1 MRFVSTLLNRHFSLT
16 LILLSVL
23 CLLTAVA
30 ERTSRNTP
38 QLDFTQSGTIKAGPA
53 MESRRTTPLTT
64 AQAREAYGQIALNF
78 EANRGQTDESVN
90 FLARGAGYTLFL
102 KATEAVFVLMRQSSE
117 RTHESRNAQLTGGG
131 RTRPAGR
138 TDNTRTLSSAPPA
151 VLRMKLVGSD
161 ERAAVEGSDELA
173 GKVNYFVGN
182 DPMKWQPQTQ
192 TFGRVRYRQVYPG
205 IDVIYYGNQ
214 RQLEYDFRVAPGRD
228 ARALKLK
235 FEGAEK
241 VEVNA
246 DGDLLLK
253 LGESVIRQ
261 PKPLLYQ
268 EVAGAR
274 RMIEGGYVVD
284 ANGRVGFA
292 VGEYDAQRTLVIDP
306 VLSYSTYLGGSDS
319 DEGNDIALDSAGNAY
334 ICGNT
339 ASTNFPTANAIQG
352 TFGGANFVGARDG
365 FVTKLN
371 ATGTA
376 LIYSTYLGGNSDDRC
391 HKISVDSSGNAY
403 VGGETNSTNFPT
415 ANAFQ
420 STYGGGFS
428 DAFITKIN
436 PAGSALVYS
445 TYLGGTIFDAAHAIT
460 IDSTGSAYITGRTT
474 SSDFPVANPIQGTYS
489 GGPGAD
495 AFVTKLNAAGSALVY
510 STYLGGAGGNGF
522 TAGFSIKADSTGNA
536 YVTGQTRATNFPTA
550 NAIQATFG
558 GGTPDGDAFITKL
571 NAAGT
576 ALVYSTYL
584 GGSDNDI
591 GFEIALDSV
600 GSAHVAGVTHS
611 ANFPTANAFQ
621 STLKGASD
629 AFVTK
634 LNAAGTAFT
643 YSTFLGGTTDESGNG
658 IEVDSAGNA
667 YIAGGTSS
675 TDFPVVNPTQ
685 ATSGGGVTE
694 AFLTKFNAAGSA
706 LTYSTY
712 FGGGGNDTALA
723 VVVDSANSMYI
734 TGRTSSTNFPTL
746 NPAQSTNGGGS
757 QDAFVTKISDPPAP
771 VTSTIQFGQATYDV
785 TEDITSVAVNV
796 TRTGDTSTAAN
807 VDYAT
812 NDGTALQRTD
822 YTIALGTLR
831 FAAGETEKTL
841 NILVNEDS
849 YVESLETFT
858 IALSNPTGNA
868 SLGATPTATVR
879 ITDDATEPS
888 TNVIDDSPIF
898 VGQHYHDFLN
908 RQADA
913 GGMAYWTNEITRCGS
928 NQACINS
935 RRIGVSAAFFI
946 EMEFQ
951 DRGAFIHYLYRAS
964 LGRRP
969 TYLEFTRDRSF
980 LPAGANLAADMQILA
995 TDFVQRAEF
1004 TGKYAL
1010 GLSRDGFVDAL
1021 LLNVQQTSGV
1031 NLTSRRNELLAE
1043 YDTGGNQTQ
1052 SRARVLLKLIGYTEY
1067 KGAEYNR
1074 AFVLSQY
1081 FAYLRRD
1088 PDESGYLF
1096 WLNVL
1101 NNNVPGN
1108 YRALVC
1114 AFITSA
1120 EYQTRFS
1127 AVVTHSN
1134 AECGGQP

>member
-1 MRFVSTLLNRHFSLT
+1 
-16 LILLSVL
+16 
-23 CLLTAVA
+23 
-30 ERTSRNTP
+30 
-38 QLDFTQSGTIKAGPA
+38 
-53 MESRRTTPLTT
+53 MESPRMTPLTP
-64 AQAREAYGQIALNF
+64 AQAREAYGQIPLSF

-90 FLARGAGYTLFL
+90 FLARGEGYTLFL
-102 KATEAVFVLMRQSSE
+102 KPTEAVFVLARQSNKRAQE
-117 RTHESRNAQLTGGG
+117 EASRNAHLNDAHETL
-131 RTRPAGR
+131 RAGR
-138 TDNTRTLSSAPPA
+138 VDTPGTGSSQPAA

-161 ERAAVEGSDELA
+161 EGAGAVGLDELA

-182 DPMKWQPQTQ
+182 NSKRWLTETR
-192 TFGRVRYRQVYPG
+192 TFGRVRYGGVYPG
-205 IDVIYYGNQ
+205 IDVVYYGNQ
-214 RQLEYDFRVAPGRD
+214 RQLEYDFRIAPGID
-228 ARALKLK
+228 ARALKLE
-235 FEGAEK
+235 FEGADK
-241 VEVNA
+241 VLVNA
-246 DGDLLLK
+246 AGELLLT
-253 LGESVIRQ
+253 LGQSTIRQ
-261 PKPLLYQ
+261 PKPVLYQ
-268 EVAGAR
+268 EVAGGR
-274 RMIEGGYVVD
+274 RVVDGGYMVKAD
-284 ANGRVGFA
+284 GRVGFT

-306 VLSYSTYLGGSDS
+306 VLSYSTYLGGSDLE
-319 DEGNDIALDSAGNAY
+319 DGNDIAVDSAGNAY

-376 LIYSTYLGGNSDDRC
+376 LVYSTYLGGSSDDRC
-391 HKISVDSSGNAY
+391 NKISVDSSGNAY

-420 STYGGGFS
+420 GTYGGGFS
-428 DAFITKIN
+428 DAFVTKIN

-460 IDSTGSAYITGRTT
+460 IDSTNNVYITGRTT
-474 SSDFPVANPIQGTYS
+474 SSNFPVVNPIQSTYS

-495 AFVTKLNAAGSALVY
+495 AFVTKFNAAGSALVY
-510 STYLGGAGGNGF
+510 STYLGGSGGNGF
-522 TAGFSIKADSTGNA
+522 TAGFSIKVDSTGNA
-536 YVTGQTRATNFPTA
+536 YVTGQTRATNFPTV
-550 NAIQATFG
+550 NPIQGTFG
-558 GGTPDGDAFITKL
+558 GGTPDGDAFVSKL

-584 GGSDNDI
+584 GGNDNDI
-591 GFEIALDSV
+591 GFKIALDSL
-600 GSAHVAGVTHS
+600 GNAHVTGVTHS
-611 ANFPTANAFQ
+611 ANFPTANALQ

-634 LNAAGTAFT
+634 LNAAGTALT
-643 YSTFLGGTTDESGNG
+643 YSTYLGGTTDESGNG
-658 IEVDSAGNA
+658 IALDSAGNT
-667 YIAGGTSS
+667 YVAGGTSS

-694 AFLTKFNAAGSA
+694 AFLTKLNAAGSA

-712 FGGGGNDTALA
+712 LGGSGNDTALA
-723 VVVDSANSMYI
+723 LAVDSANSMYL
-734 TGRTSSTNFPTL
+734 TGRTASTNFPTL

-771 VTSTIQFGQATYDV
+771 VTSTVQFEPATYDV
-785 TEDITSVAVNV
+785 TEDLTFVAVKV

-807 VDYAT
+807 VDFAT

-831 FAAGETEKTL
+831 FAPGETEKTL
-841 NILVNEDS
+841 NLLVNEDS
-849 YVESLETFT
+849 YVEGLETFT
-858 IALSNPTGNA
+858 VALSNPTGNA

-888 TNVIDDSPIF
+888 TNVIDDPQIF
-898 VGQHYHDFLN
+898 IGQHYHDFLN

-913 GGMAYWTNEITRCGS
+913 GGMAYWTNEITKCGS

-935 RRIGVSAAFFI
+935 RRIGVSAAYFI

-951 DRGAFIHYLYRAS
+951 DRGAFIHYLNRAG

-980 LPAGANLAADMQILA
+980 LPAGANLAADMLTLA
-995 TDFVQRAEF
+995 TDFVQRSEF
-1004 TGKYAL
+1004 TARYGP
-1010 GLSRDGFVDAL
+1010 GLTREGFVDAL
-1021 LLNVQQTSGV
+1021 LQNVQQTSGL
-1031 NLTSRRNELLAE
+1031 NLTSRRSELLTE
-1043 YDTGGNQTQ
+1043 YDAGGNQTQ

-1067 KGAEYNR
+1067 KGAEYNG

-1088 PDESGYLF
+1088 PDESGYQF

-1120 EYQTRFS
+1120 EYQSRFS
-1127 AVVTHSN
+1127 AVVSHSN
-1134 AECGGQP
+1134 TECNGQP